1 MKKSLIKVIIILLT
15 ITSLNIQAAGGKQ
28 GQGGGQRG
36 GGQGM
41 GQRQGGSSGD
51 MKREQS
57 RIHQQE
63 SGQYQ
68 QGATQQRREMY
79 QYGNQQ
85 TAPATNIV
93 PDQQ

>member
-15 ITSLNIQAAGGKQ
+15 ITSLNIQAAGG
-28 GQGGGQRG
+28 GQRG
-36 GGQGM
+36 GGQGL
-41 GQRQGGSSGD
+41 GQRQGGGSGD

-68 QGATQQRREMY
+68 QGATQQRRDMNQY
-79 QYGNQQ
+79 QNQQ
-85 TAPATNIV
+85 TAPATNV
-93 PDQQ
+93 VSDQQ